1 MMRRPAVEGH
11 KKFLQGALKM
21 PFILTGFR
29 QDLRFRVFAFER
41 RDAALSRMAFT
52 VKADLDLI
60 RRYNIRLQELPLL
73 CRSFLER
80 RNADDA
86 CALTFTEDEMRAW
99 AENRTAARDDA
110 ARKKKMPRK
119 PASQTPGAA
128 WR

>member
-1 MMRRPAVEGH
+1 
-11 KKFLQGALKM
+11 M

-60 RRYNIRLQELPLL
+60 RRYDIRLQELPLL
-73 CRSFLER
+73 CRSFLEK

-86 CALTFTEDEMRAW
+86 RTLTFTEDEMRAC

-119 PASQTPGAA
+119 AATAQTPGAA